1 MAFVDATRLGSYRAQ
16 IVSRKL
22 NFGHIT
28 TRQHESLFIRVPFAP
43 APKASRPRHGSLI
56 SYSRNDMAFADKLEA
71 ALEAIGFEALI
82 DHQKVYAF
90 EDWWKRLK
98 PSSPLAQ

>member
-1 MAFVDATRLGSYRAQ
+1 
-16 IVSRKL
+16 
-22 NFGHIT
+22 
-28 TRQHESLFIRVPFAP
+28 
-43 APKASRPRHGSLI
+43 
-56 SYSRNDMAFADKLEA
+56 MAFADKLEA